1 MSLCNYSADSHSGS
15 FLVIESAFINDYL
28 PQAPDSCIKVY
39 LYGLH
44 LCSSP
49 NSSLNSIEN
58 MMHTLSMTAGDI
70 KDAFLY
76 WQGEGLVQILENT
89 STNELNIKY
98 LPIHKKLGSGKKFAN
113 KYADFNSKVQAL
125 ITTRMITP
133 SEFNEYYTLLE
144 SFHFDEDALIAI
156 VNYCVQLKGSNVG
169 YPYIVAVAKD
179 FANGGY
185 VSCERVAERLNI
197 HNEVSDE
204 VLGILKVFK
213 ASTKYSTVEDRT
225 LYIKWVDEL
234 GFTLGVIKHVA
245 KDVKAKNGNMQKLDN
260 VLISYYQA
268 KLMTIKDID
277 EYKATREG
285 YLKLAK
291 EITRLLGTY
300 YENLDIVIETYILDW
315 IRKGYDEETLK
326 ILATFCFKRATKTL
340 EGMNNCITKF
350 YKLGLISKE
359 SIDQHMANLISSDEK
374 IQEILDSCNI
384 LRSVTSFDR
393 DAYNTWTTTW
403 NMSDDIIMLVS
414 TYAKDKSQPIQ
425 YMNKILAN
433 LFDSKIFTLDKA
445 KEHLESFGEVSQAPK
460 KSKSKNFIQRTDKTN
475 EELNSVFDKLDNYDK
490 KALDALFDNLD
501 NIDI

>member
-1 MSLCNYSADSHSGS
+1 MSLCSYSSDSHSGS

-49 NSSLNSIEN
+49 SSSLNSIEN

-89 STNELNIKY
+89 STNEINVKY
-98 LPIHKKLGSGKKFAN
+98 LPIHKKLGSSKKFAN

-179 FANGGY
+179 FANGGF

-197 HNEVSDE
+197 HQEVSDE
-204 VLGILKVFK
+204 VISILKVFK
-213 ASTKYSTVEDRT
+213 TSTKYSTVEDRT
-225 LYIKWVDEL
+225 LYIKWTEEL
-234 GFTLGVIKHVA
+234 GFTHGVIKQVA
-245 KDVKAKNGNMQKLDN
+245 KDVKTKNGNMQKLDK
-260 VLISYYQA
+260 VLISYYQSN
-268 KLMTIKDID
+268 LMTIKDIE
-277 EYKATREG
+277 EYKATREN

-315 IRKGYDEETLK
+315 VRKGYDEETLK
-326 ILATFCFKRATKTL
+326 TLATFCFKRATKTL
-340 EGMNNCITKF
+340 EGMNSCILKF
-350 YKLGLISKE
+350 YKLGLISRE
-359 SIDQHMANLISSDEK
+359 SINQYMAEIVSSDEK
-374 IQEILDSCNI
+374 IQAILDNCNI
-384 LRSVTSFDR
+384 LRAVNSFDR
-393 DAYNTWTTTW
+393 DAYHTWTTTW
-403 NMSDDIIMLVS
+403 GMTDEIITLVS
-414 TYAKDKSQPIQ
+414 TYAKDKGQPIQ

-433 LFDSKIFTLDKA
+433 LFDAKIFTLDKA
-445 KEHLESFGEVSQAPK
+445 KEHLESFGTTTKQEKKPSANNYIQRK
-460 KSKSKNFIQRTDKTN
+460 NKSK
-475 EELNSVFDKLDNYDK
+475 EELDSVFDSLDNYNKKDLDALFDKLDN
-490 KALDALFDNLD
+490 
-501 NIDI
+501 IEI